1 MMVATRPDPVDA
13 LRVTFWG
20 VRGSTSC
27 CGPDYLEFGGHTP
40 CVEIRLG
47 DRLFV
52 VDAGSGLA
60 AFGVA
65 LGAQAPERIDILL
78 SHLHLDHV
86 GGLPFFKPAL
96 LPDRQVRIHC
106 GNLGGGDARES
117 LDRLFSPPLFP
128 VKLDQLPAQVEHVG
142 FEAGATLSFEDGA
155 QVRTC
160 PLKHPSGATGYRF
173 SHRGR
178 SVCYVSDVEHE
189 DPWPPPHLRD
199 FVAGADLVIYDAMF
213 SENEYGNCRGWGH
226 STWQAGVAL
235 CRAAGAKAMAVFH
248 LHPLHADAHMR
259 AVEEEV
265 RREMPSAFVA
275 RQGLTLSY
283 EPVS

>member
-1 MMVATRPDPVDA
+1 MKATGPDLDDA

-20 VRGSTSC
+20 VRGSTC
-27 CGPDYLEFGGHTP
+27 CSGPEFTEFGGHTP

-52 VDAGSGLA
+52 VDAGTGL
-60 AFGVA
+60 GA
-65 LGAQAPERIDILL
+65 LGAALGSTAPDEVDVLL

-86 GGLPFFKPAL
+86 GGLPFFKPVL
-96 LPDRQVRIHC
+96 LSNRHVRIHC
-106 GNLGGGDARES
+106 GNLGGGDAREC

-128 VKLDQLPAQVEHVG
+128 IKLDQLPATVEHVG
-142 FEAGATLSFEDGA
+142 FVAGETLTFEDGA
-155 QVRTC
+155 EVRTC

-173 SHRGR
+173 THRGR
-178 SVCYVSDVEHE
+178 SVCYISDVEHE
-189 DPWPPPHLRD
+189 EPWPPPQLRD

-213 SENEYGNCRGWGH
+213 SETEYGHCRGWGH

-235 CRAAGAKAMAVFH
+235 CREAGAKAMAVFH
-248 LHPLHADAHMR
+248 LHPLHDDAHMR
-259 AVEEEV
+259 GVEAEI

-275 RQGLTLSY
+275 RQGLTMSY
-283 EPVS
+283 APAD